1 MMSSRYHES
10 VITIQRYTPD
20 REDEWNRF
28 VSASKNGTFLFDRR
42 FMDYHRD
49 RFSDHSLLVYRGRRL
64 YALLPANEK
73 DGVLVSH
80 GGLTYGGLV
89 MSAQCSAKG
98 VLDAF
103 KAINHYLRQQHFSSV
118 VYKAI
123 PWIYHQLPAEEDL
136 YALTAV
142 CNARLAIRDISSTI
156 VGTRRL
162 KFAESRRSGLRKAVK
177 AGFRLCES
185 TDPGAFW
192 NILNDNLTTK
202 YAVRP
207 VHSADELRLLQSRFP
222 DRIKLWLVCDGDTPI
237 GGTLLFLTPQVLH
250 TQYISATPY
259 GKQHGAIDLL
269 FDHLVNRVYTD
280 YPYIDFG
287 KSTVTDSADLNEQL
301 IFQKEGFGA
310 RAVCYDTYQ
319 YML

>member
-1 MMSSRYHES
+1 MA
-10 VITIQRYTPD
+10 
-20 REDEWNRF
+20 DEWNGF
-28 VSASKNGTFLFDRR
+28 VARSKNGTFLFDRR
-42 FMDYHRD
+42 FMDYHSD
-49 RFSDHSLLVYRGRRL
+49 RFADHSLMVFRDRRL

-73 DGVLVSH
+73 DGTLVSH

-89 MSAQCSAKG
+89 MDSHCSARG

-103 KAINHYLRQQHFSSV
+103 MAINDYLRGQGFAHV

-142 CNARLAIRDISSTI
+142 CHARLAIRDISSAI
-156 VGTRRL
+156 VGNRRL
-162 KFAESRRSGLRKAVK
+162 PFTESRRSGLRKAQK
-177 AGFRLCES
+177 ANLRLRAS
-185 TDPGAFW
+185 TIVDDFW
-192 NILNDNLTTK
+192 HILNDNLTQK

-207 VHSADELRLLQSRFP
+207 VHTADELRLLQSRFP
-222 DRIKLWLVCDGDTPI
+222 ENIKLWLVLDGDTPV

-250 TQYISATPY
+250 VQYISATPH
-259 GKQHGAIDLL
+259 GKQCGAIDLL
-269 FDHLVNRVYTD
+269 FDHLVNHVYTD

-287 KSTVTDSADLNEQL
+287 KSTVSDSADLNAQL

-319 YML
+319 YDL

>member
-1 MMSSRYHES
+1 MSLEIR
-10 VITIQRYTPD
+10 RYTAD
-20 REDEWNRF
+20 RADEWNQF

-42 FMDYHRD
+42 FMDYHSD
-49 RFSDHSLLVYRGRRL
+49 RFYDHSLMVYRDHRL
-64 YALLPANEK
+64 YALLPANQK
-73 DGVLVSH
+73 NDVLVSH

-89 MSAQCSAKG
+89 MSPHCSAKG
-98 VLDAF
+98 VLDTF
-103 KAINHYLRQQHFSSV
+103 TAINAYLHQQAICRV

-142 CNARLAIRDISSTI
+142 CNARLTIRDISSAI
-156 VGTRRL
+156 VSTRRL
-162 KFAESRRSGLRKAVK
+162 KFTESRRSGLRKAQK
-177 AGFRLCES
+177 AGLRLCES
-185 TDPGAFW
+185 TIVDDFW
-192 NILNDNLTTK
+192 HILNDNLTQK

-207 VHSADELRLLQSRFP
+207 VHTADELRLLLSRFP
-222 DRIKLWLVCDGDTPI
+222 DNIKLWLVLDGDTPI

-269 FDHLVNRVYTD
+269 FDHLINNIYAS

-287 KSTVTDSADLNEQL
+287 KSTVSDSADLNGQL

-310 RAVCYDTYQ
+310 RAVCYDTYE
-319 YML
+319 YEL

>member
-1 MMSSRYHES
+1 
-10 VITIQRYTPD
+10 
-20 REDEWNRF
+20 
-28 VSASKNGTFLFDRR
+28 
-42 FMDYHRD
+42 MDYHSD
-49 RFSDHSLLVYRGRRL
+49 RFRDHSLMVYRDGRL
-64 YALLPANEK
+64 YALLPANQK
-73 DGVLVSH
+73 DDTLVSH

-89 MSAQCSAKG
+89 MSPQCSAKG

-103 KAINHYLRQQHFSSV
+103 TAINAYLRQQAISRV

-142 CNARLAIRDISSTI
+142 CNARLTIRDISSAI
-156 VGTRRL
+156 VSTRRL
-162 KFAESRRSGLRKAVK
+162 KFTESRRSGLRKAQK
-177 AGFRLCES
+177 AGLRLCAS
-185 TDPGAFW
+185 TIVDDFW
-192 NILNDNLTTK
+192 NILNDNLNEK

-207 VHSADELRLLQSRFP
+207 VHTAAELRLLCSRFP
-222 DRIKLWLVCDGDTPI
+222 DNIKLWLVLDGDTPV

-269 FDHLVNRVYTD
+269 FDHLINNVYAD
-280 YPYIDFG
+280 YRYIDFG
-287 KSTVTDSADLNEQL
+287 KSTVSDSADLNEQL

-310 RAVCYDTYQ
+310 RAVCYDTYE
-319 YML
+319 YEL

>member
-1 MMSSRYHES
+1 MA
-10 VITIQRYTPD
+10 
-20 REDEWNRF
+20 DEWNQF

-42 FMDYHRD
+42 FMDYHSD
-49 RFSDHSLLVYRGRRL
+49 RFSDHSLMCYREGRL

-73 DGVLVSH
+73 GDTLVSH

-89 MSAQCSAKG
+89 TDSRCSAKG
-98 VLDAF
+98 VLDTF
-103 KAINHYLRQQHFSSV
+103 TAINDYLRRQAIRRV

-142 CNARLAIRDISSTI
+142 CHARLTIRDISSAI
-156 VGTRRL
+156 IGTRRL
-162 KFAESRRSGLRKAVK
+162 KFTESRRSGLRKALK
-177 AGFRLCES
+177 AGLRICES
-185 TDPGAFW
+185 DDVDAFW
-192 NILNDNLTTK
+192 HILNDNLTQK

-207 VHSADELRLLQSRFP
+207 VHTADELRLLQSRFP
-222 DRIKLWLVCDGDTPI
+222 ENIKLWLVYDGEKPVA
-237 GGTLLFLTPQVLH
+237 GTLLFLTPQVLH

-269 FDHLVNRVYTD
+269 FDHLINNIYAS

-287 KSTVTDSADLNEQL
+287 KSTVSDSADLNEQL

-310 RAVCYDTYQ
+310 RAVCYDTYE
-319 YML
+319 YEL

>member
-1 MMSSRYHES
+1 MFEIR
-10 VITIQRYTPD
+10 RYTAD
-20 REDEWNRF
+20 RVDEWNLF
-28 VSASKNGTFLFDRR
+28 VAASKNGTFLFDRR
-42 FMDYHRD
+42 FMDYHSD
-49 RFSDHSLLVYRGRRL
+49 RFRDHSLMVYRDGRL
-64 YALLPANEK
+64 YALLPANQK
-73 DGVLVSH
+73 DDTLVSH

-89 MSAQCSAKG
+89 MSPQCSAKG
-98 VLDAF
+98 VLESF
-103 KAINHYLRQQHFSSV
+103 TAINAYLRQQGFHSV

-142 CNARLAIRDISSTI
+142 CNARLTIRDISSAI
-156 VGTRRL
+156 VSTRRL
-162 KFAESRRSGLRKAVK
+162 KFTESRRSGLRKALK
-177 AGFRLCES
+177 AGLTVRES
-185 TDPGAFW
+185 DDVDAFW
-192 NILNDNLTTK
+192 HILNDNLTQK

-207 VHSADELRLLQSRFP
+207 VHSADELRLLQGRFP
-222 DRIKLWLVCDGDTPI
+222 DNIKLWLVYDGDTPV

-269 FDHLVNRVYTD
+269 FDHLIYNIYAD

-287 KSTVTDSADLNEQL
+287 KSTVSDSADLNEQL

-310 RAVCYDTYQ
+310 RAVCYDTYE
-319 YML
+319 YEL

>member
-1 MMSSRYHES
+1 MFEIR
-10 VITIQRYTPD
+10 RYTAD
-20 REDEWNRF
+20 RADEWNQF
-28 VSASKNGTFLFDRR
+28 VAASKNGTFLFDRR
-42 FMDYHRD
+42 FMDYHSD
-49 RFSDHSLLVYRGRRL
+49 RFRDHSLMVYRDGRL
-64 YALLPANEK
+64 YALLPANQK
-73 DGVLVSH
+73 DDTLVTH

-89 MSAQCSAKG
+89 MSPQCSAKG
-98 VLDAF
+98 VLESF
-103 KAINHYLRQQHFSSV
+103 TAINAYLRQQGFHSV

-142 CNARLAIRDISSTI
+142 CNARLTIRDISSAI
-156 VGTRRL
+156 VSTRRL
-162 KFAESRRSGLRKAVK
+162 KFTESRRSGLRKALK
-177 AGFRLCES
+177 AGLTVRES
-185 TDPGAFW
+185 DDVDAFW
-192 NILNDNLTTK
+192 HILNDNLTQK

-207 VHSADELRLLQSRFP
+207 VHSADELRLLQGRFP
-222 DRIKLWLVCDGDTPI
+222 DNIKLWLVYDGDTPV

-269 FDHLVNRVYTD
+269 FDHLIYNIYAD

-287 KSTVTDSADLNEQL
+287 KSTVSDSADLNEQL

-310 RAVCYDTYQ
+310 RAVCYDTYE
-319 YML
+319 YEL

>member
-1 MMSSRYHES
+1 MA
-10 VITIQRYTPD
+10 
-20 REDEWNRF
+20 DEWNQF

-42 FMDYHRD
+42 FMDYHSD
-49 RFSDHSLLVYRGRRL
+49 RFSDHSLMCYREGRL

-73 DGVLVSH
+73 GDTLVSH

-89 MSAQCSAKG
+89 TDSRCSAKG
-98 VLDAF
+98 VLDTF
-103 KAINHYLRQQHFSSV
+103 TAINDYLRRQAIRRV

-142 CNARLAIRDISSTI
+142 CHARLIIRDISSAI

-162 KFAESRRSGLRKAVK
+162 KFTESRRSGLRKALK
-177 AGFRLCES
+177 AGLRICES
-185 TDPGAFW
+185 DDVDAFW
-192 NILNDNLTTK
+192 HILNDNLTQK

-207 VHSADELRLLQSRFP
+207 VHTADELRLLQSRFP
-222 DRIKLWLVCDGDTPI
+222 DHIKLWLVLDGDKPV

-269 FDHLVNRVYTD
+269 FDHLINNVYAD

-287 KSTVTDSADLNEQL
+287 KSTVSDSADLNEQL

-310 RAVCYDTYQ
+310 RAVCYDTYE
-319 YML
+319 YEL

>member
-1 MMSSRYHES
+1 MFEVR
-10 VITIQRYTPD
+10 RYTAD
-20 REDEWNRF
+20 RADEWNQF
-28 VSASKNGTFLFDRR
+28 VRASKNGTFLFDRR
-42 FMDYHRD
+42 FMDYHSD
-49 RFSDHSLLVYRGRRL
+49 RFRDHSLMVFRDHRL

-73 DGVLVSH
+73 DDVLVSH

-89 MSAQCSAKG
+89 MSSQCSAKG

-103 KAINHYLRQQHFSSV
+103 TAINAYLRQQAISRV

-142 CNARLAIRDISSTI
+142 CNARLTIRDISSAI
-156 VGTRRL
+156 VSTRRL
-162 KFAESRRSGLRKAVK
+162 KFTESRRSGLRKARK
-177 AGFRLCES
+177 AGLKVCES
-185 TDPGAFW
+185 TDVDAFW
-192 NILNDNLTTK
+192 HILNDNLTEK
-202 YAVRP
+202 YAVSP
-207 VHSADELRLLQSRFP
+207 VHTADELRLLCSRFP
-222 DRIKLWLVCDGDTPI
+222 DNIKLWLVLDGETPV

-269 FDHLVNRVYTD
+269 FDHLINNVYAD
-280 YPYIDFG
+280 YRYIDFG
-287 KSTVTDSADLNEQL
+287 KSTVSDSADLNEQL

-310 RAVCYDTYQ
+310 RAVCYDTYE
-319 YML
+319 YEL